1 VKTSTRRWSDFSG
14 DGGGAASAEAM
25 RSSSHGRDALGGS
38 GSGRGGCLDRG
49 VGLGGDGGV
58 SGGTTAATETLF
70 FLAHN
75 RCREGWIE

>member
-38 GSGRGGCLDRG
+38 GSGRVVVWIGEWG
-49 VGLGGDGGV
+49 
-58 SGGTTAATETLF
+58 SEAMAA
-70 FLAHN
+70 
-75 RCREGWIE
+75 